1 MIPYHLNA
9 PARRYVGR
17 TVQVLSIPTVYLG
30 LSAYDARLWVWLV
43 VTVVF
48 FFIICLYLWKQFT
61 QGQVCSPSRRVALVC
76 VCVCVC
82 VLVGVCF
89 SLLSMLFQARG
100 ELVLP

>member
-1 MIPYHLNA
+1 MIPSLLNA

-48 FFIICLYLWKQFT
+48 FFILCLYLWKQFT
-61 QGQVCSPSRRVALVC
+61 QGQVCSPSRRVALFVSVC
-76 VCVCVC
+76 LSVSCRSVIHA
-82 VLVGVCF
+82 F
-89 SLLSMLFQARG
+89 SSG